1 MCKVP
6 PVVSPFSF
14 ALKKFALIIYTM
26 THLAHNFKDLNFRR
40 PIISGTPSLGLALQ
54 VTRGVSRCGLVIYI
68 KKYLKA
74 KEELRKLKYFTM
86 QKYIIFKKKSSKRN
100 QKNFETL

>member
-1 MCKVP
+1 MSKVP

-26 THLAHNFKDLNFRR
+26 THLAHNFKDPFLR
-40 PIISGTPSLGLALQ
+40 PIISGTPSLCLTLQ
-54 VTRGVSRCGLVIYI
+54 VTRGVSRCGLAICI

-74 KEELRKLKYFTM
+74 KEEL
-86 QKYIIFKKKSSKRN
+86 
-100 QKNFETL
+100 